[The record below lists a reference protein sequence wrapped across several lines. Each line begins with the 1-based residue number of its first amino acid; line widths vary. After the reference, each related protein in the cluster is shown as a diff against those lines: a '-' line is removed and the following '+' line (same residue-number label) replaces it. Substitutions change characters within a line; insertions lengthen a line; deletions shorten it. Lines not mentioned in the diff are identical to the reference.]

1 MGSKILLSLIA
12 GGCLCVLCQSPS
24 FVPIPVVFSD
34 FACGG
39 HALFVDKE
47 EIDLFYKAFSSLESN
62 LDSNSRD
69 LSAISY
75 ALKSFYKSVIKRK
88 LVKLFT
94 RSRNAA
100 VISNKDSTSLRLRL
114 KWNEK

>member
-1 MGSKILLSLIA
+1 MRLIFGSKILLSLIT
-12 GGCLCVLCQSPS
+12 GGCLCVLSQSPS
-24 FVPIPVVFSD
+24 FVPMPVVLASQ
-34 FACGG
+34 
-39 HALFVDKE
+39 
-47 EIDLFYKAFSSLESN
+47 AFSSLESN
-62 LDSNSRD
+62 LDSNGRD
-69 LSAISY
+69 LLAISY

-114 KWNEK
+114 KLNGSPGLSMCKLTPSVV